1 MTDIETLRAERAKL
15 LARIN
20 TAQGGNSNDVVDVVD
35 MSRRIAILA
44 ASLDPAERWSWWVGR
59 RTLHIAEGDAL
70 AMLEALEAAHEAR
83 EPITVYRD
91 GKRISTSGIRALCAG
106 LGVVL
111 RSGGAS

>member
-1 MTDIETLRAERAKL
+1 MTDIAFLRAERAKI

-20 TAQGGNSNDVVDVVD
+20 TAHDGVSNDVVNVVD
-35 MSRRIAILA
+35 LSRRIAILA
-44 ASLDPAERWSWWVGR
+44 ASLDPAERWSWWVGG

-70 AMLEALEAAHEAR
+70 AMLEALAAAHEAHQ
-83 EPITVYRD
+83 PITVYRD